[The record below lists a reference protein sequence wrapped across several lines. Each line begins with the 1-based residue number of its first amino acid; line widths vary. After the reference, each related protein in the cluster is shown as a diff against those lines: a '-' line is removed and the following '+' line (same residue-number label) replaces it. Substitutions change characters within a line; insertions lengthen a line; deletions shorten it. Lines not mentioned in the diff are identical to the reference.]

1 MKKTLLVSAL
11 LLAFAGFANAAT
23 IYTEEAT
30 EITGNSENYNQGD
43 QERVLGGI
51 FLGEG
56 GDASKAEKQVDSNIK
71 ITDGDFNYVVGGH
84 YVSGYTDEVKL
95 NVNSTSIEI
104 DGADTKVYFLAA
116 GTASNNAQLSNA
128 SKQASLTIH
137 NGTFGTEQLKT
148 NVLENM
154 VLGGDLVKGGDW
166 SDTRL
171 ASTSIEKI
179 NVSIDGG
186 TFNSVLI
193 GGSAAYAYYNGPYKE
208 VSTSVNEVEMSITG
222 GTFNLPIIAGGV
234 AIGHNT
240 KSTVGTSKLFISG
253 ANGKLSINENIYA
266 GGLMAD
272 LQDKD
277 RIATVEKAVIDIE
290 NATIKGVFGTAAEGN
305 LVEDGNSTW
314 HYEFSPIQNGA
325 DVNTVLSLTNV
336 TAETVNV
343 PTGSVELRAEGADG
357 GVNVDSFDVADA
369 DVTLTADGAA
379 NDAAGG
385 NVDKLFSI
393 QKDGEAAQYD
403 ATIAFDEGLVM
414 GEVTGNV
421 VNGQVDEK
429 TLSVKKNSVQNAMLD
444 LMSKTPVTLART
456 LSNDVRKRLGDIR
469 SAQGSNGVWARYDG
483 GKFSADGGFE
493 NDFNTIQVGYDTD
506 ALIDAVRL
514 GVALSYTKGDT
525 EFGRGDSDLDGFSLA
540 VYGNKL
546 YDNGMFIDVI
556 GRVATINNDM
566 TVDGNIDAE
575 TDNLVLS
582 LSGEYGWRFN
592 VTDMLY
598 IEPQAEL
605 TYTYV
610 DSDSFKLNN
619 AKYQLN
625 STDSLVARIGLAT
638 GLKCPANMGDVYVR
652 VSGVRE
658 FLGDVKVS
666 ASNDM
671 LQNSLKSDG
680 EDSWVEF
687 NIGGN
692 FNINKSTYVY
702 ADIERTEGAKLQ
714 EDWRANVGV
723 HYSF

>member
-1 MKKTLLVSAL
+1 
-11 LLAFAGFANAAT
+11 
-23 IYTEEAT
+23 
-30 EITGNSENYNQGD
+30 
-43 QERVLGGI
+43 
-51 FLGEG
+51 
-56 GDASKAEKQVDSNIK
+56 
-71 ITDGDFNYVVGGH
+71 
-84 YVSGYTDEVKL
+84 
-95 NVNSTSIEI
+95 
-104 DGADTKVYFLAA
+104 
-116 GTASNNAQLSNA
+116 
-128 SKQASLTIH
+128 
-137 NGTFGTEQLKT
+137 
-148 NVLENM
+148 
-154 VLGGDLVKGGDW
+154 
-166 SDTRL
+166 
-171 ASTSIEKI
+171 
-179 NVSIDGG
+179 
-186 TFNSVLI
+186 
-193 GGSAAYAYYNGPYKE
+193 
-208 VSTSVNEVEMSITG
+208 
-222 GTFNLPIIAGGV
+222 
-234 AIGHNT
+234 
-240 KSTVGTSKLFISG
+240 
-253 ANGKLSINENIYA
+253 
-266 GGLMAD
+266 
-272 LQDKD
+272 
-277 RIATVEKAVIDIE
+277 
-290 NATIKGVFGTAAEGN
+290 
-305 LVEDGNSTW
+305 
-314 HYEFSPIQNGA
+314 
-325 DVNTVLSLTNV
+325 
-336 TAETVNV
+336 
-343 PTGSVELRAEGADG
+343 
-357 GVNVDSFDVADA
+357 
-369 DVTLTADGAA
+369 
-379 NDAAGG
+379 
-385 NVDKLFSI
+385 
-393 QKDGEAAQYD
+393 
-403 ATIAFDEGLVM
+403 M

>member
-1 MKKTLLVSAL
+1 MKKTLLVSTL
-11 LLAFAGFANAAT
+11 LLTFVGFANAGT
-23 IYTEEAT
+23 IYTQNAT
-30 EITGNSENYNQGD
+30 KIFGNSESYSEGD

-51 FLGEG
+51 FLGEN
-56 GDASKAEKQVDSNIK
+56 GDAGKTDEQVDSNIK
-71 ITDGDFNYVVGGH
+71 ITGGDFNYVVGGH

-116 GTASNNAQLSNA
+116 GTASNNAQLTNE

-137 NGTFGTEQLKT
+137 NGEFGATELKT

-166 SDTRL
+166 SETRT
-171 ASTSIEKI
+171 ASTLIDKV

-186 TFNSVLI
+186 TFNSVVI
-193 GGSAAYAYYNGPYKE
+193 GGSAAYGYYEHPYDK
-208 VSTSVNEVEMSITG
+208 VTTSVGEVEMSITG

-240 KSTVGTSKLFISG
+240 KSTVDTSKLFISG
-253 ANGKLSINENIYA
+253 ANGKLTINENIYA

-290 NATIKGVFGTAAEGN
+290 NATVKGVYGTAAEAK
-305 LVEDGNSTW
+305 LVDDGNSTW
-314 HYEFSPIQNGA
+314 HFEFSPIQNDG
-325 DVNTVLSLTNV
+325 VVSTVLSLTNV
-336 TAETVNV
+336 TADTVNV
-343 PTGSVELRAEGADG
+343 PTGSIKLRAEGADG
-357 GVNVDSFDVADA
+357 HVEIKNFDVTTNTK

-385 NVDKLFSI
+385 DVDKLFSI
-393 QKDGEAAQYD
+393 QKNEEDAQYN

-414 GEVTGNV
+414 GEVTGRV
-421 VNGQVDEK
+421 VDGQVE
-429 TLSVKKNSVQNAMLD
+429 LSFKKNSVQNAMLN

-469 SAQGSNGVWARYDG
+469 SAQGTNGVWARYDG

-493 NDFNTIQVGYDTD
+493 NDFNTIQFGYDTD
-506 ALIDAVRL
+506 ALIGAARL

-525 EFGRGDSDLDGFSLA
+525 EFGRGDSDLDAFSLA
-540 VYGNKL
+540 LYGTKL

-566 TVDGNIDAE
+566 TVDSNINAE

-592 VTDMLY
+592 VTDMFY
-598 IEPQAEL
+598 VEPQAEL

-625 STDSLVARIGLAT
+625 STDSLVGRIGLAT

-671 LQNSLKSDG
+671 FHNSLKSDG

-723 HYSF
+723 RYSF

>member
-23 IYTEEAT
+23 IYKEEAA
-30 EITGNSENYNQGD
+30 EITGNSENYNPGD

-56 GDASKAEKQVDSNIK
+56 GDASKAEKQVNSNIK
-71 ITDGDFNYVVGGH
+71 ISGGDFNYVVGGH

-171 ASTSIEKI
+171 ASTSIEKV

-193 GGSAAYAYYNGPYKE
+193 GGSAAYGYYEHPYKQ
-208 VSTSVNEVEMSITG
+208 VTTSVDEVEMSITG

-240 KSTVGTSKLFISG
+240 ESTVSTSKLFISG
-253 ANGKLSINENIYA
+253 ANGKLTINENIYA

-272 LQDKD
+272 LTED
-277 RIATVEKAVIDIE
+277 REATVGAAVIDIE
-290 NATIKGVFGTAAEGN
+290 NATVKNVYGTAAKAE
-305 LVEDGNSTW
+305 LVNDGDSTW
-314 HYEFSPIQNGA
+314 HFKFSPIQNDG
-325 DVNTVLSLTNV
+325 DVSTVLSLTNV
-336 TAETVNV
+336 TADTVNV
-343 PTGSVELRAEGADG
+343 PKGSIKLRAEGADG
-357 GVNVDSFDVADA
+357 HVEIKDFDVSTNTK

-393 QKDGEAAQYD
+393 QKEEEDARYN

-414 GEVTGNV
+414 GEVTGRV
-421 VNGQVDEK
+421 VNGQVE
-429 TLSVKKNSVQNAMLD
+429 LSFKKNSVQNAMLN

-469 SAQGSNGVWARYDG
+469 SAQGTNGVWARYDG

-493 NDFNTIQVGYDTD
+493 NDFNTIQFGYDTD
-506 ALIDAVRL
+506 ALIGAARL

-525 EFGRGDSDLDGFSLA
+525 EFGRGDSDLDAFSLA
-540 VYGNKL
+540 LYGTKL

-566 TVDGNIDAE
+566 TVDSNINAE

-592 VTDMLY
+592 VTDMFY
-598 IEPQAEL
+598 VEPQAEL

-625 STDSLVARIGLAT
+625 STDSLVGRIGLAT

-671 LQNSLKSDG
+671 FHNSLKSDG

-723 HYSF
+723 RYSF